1 MSLFESIGRNSIFL
15 ALSQIIEKSLLF
27 VVAIILARYLGKS
40 DYGRFVYALSFV
52 NLFTF
57 FWDFGIGRLI
67 TRDVATNRSNA
78 SAIFSPK
85 FKFQIFSCLVGMVLL
100 WLYTSLFET
109 KGLEVY
115 LILIFGISTAL
126 NQLSNS
132 FRTVFIA
139 FERAEYETFFNL
151 ILRSSLLIA
160 VLSVTYM
167 GLGLIWISLIILFFS
182 LINLIGSWA
191 FVERK
196 FFRFQF
202 RERRTHFWPIIKD
215 SFPIAII
222 IGLTTIYLQI
232 NKVLLLKWK
241 GEEATGIY
249 GAVEMMVMTLLIISN
264 SLVLASFPVIS
275 KENRINREN
284 CFHIYKGMFKVLT
297 LLGLPIAVGGL
308 LLNKEI
314 VLLIYGSEFFESSEV
329 LKILIWL
336 TPIIFLTNFTGS
348 CLIAIEKQS
357 QLAYIC
363 GFNTLFNLSLNLIL
377 IPSFG
382 YLGAAMASIATEGVN
397 LIIQYRVLTSYWKES
412 VFDVSFLKIFFSLGI
427 MGVFIY
433 WFRNWNLFLVLFGAI
448 VLYLLSLFTTR
459 FYSKKDMSKIKT
471 WFLKD
476 R

>member
-27 VVAIILARYLGKS
+27 FVAIILARYLGKS

-100 WLYTSLFET
+100 WLYTLLFET
-109 KGLEVY
+109 KGLEAY

-132 FRTVFIA
+132 FRTVFVA

-160 VLSVTYM
+160 ILSVTYM

-202 RERRTHFWPIIKD
+202 RERRTNFWPIVKD
-215 SFPIAII
+215 CFPIAITI
-222 IGLTTIYLQI
+222 AFTTFYLQI
-232 NKVLLLKWK
+232 NKILLLKLK

-249 GAVEMMVMTLLIISN
+249 GAIDVIVMTFLIISN
-264 SLVLASFPVIS
+264 SLVLATFPVIS

-284 CFHIYKGMFKVLT
+284 SFHIYKGMFKVLT
-297 LLGLPIAVGGL
+297 LLGLPIAVGGM

-314 VLLIYGSEFFESSEV
+314 VLLIYGTDFFESSEV

-363 GFNTLFNLSLNLIL
+363 GFNALFNLSLNLIL

-427 MGVFIY
+427 MGFFIY

-448 VLYLLSLFTTR
+448 ILYLISLFATR
-459 FYSKKDMSKIKT
+459 FYSKKDMYKIKIL
-471 WFLKD
+471 FLKD
-476 R
+476 K